1 MSTPILK
8 HDVKSVTPVHFYLS
22 VQDPAADDGFR
33 FLWKNPARSIFP
45 SMLSKPRSALL
56 AKLAVPILRH
66 LTETVSHVKAM
77 TMWDPNV
84 WLSRPHPLVQPAN
97 IIVLPEEIAR
107 TIK

>member
-33 FLWKNPARSIFP
+33 FLWNNHAC
-45 SMLSKPRSALL
+45 SMLSKPHSALL

-66 LTETVSHVKAM
+66 LTETVSHVNAM
-77 TMWDPNV
+77 TMWDPDV

-97 IIVLPEEIAR
+97 ISVFPEEIAR